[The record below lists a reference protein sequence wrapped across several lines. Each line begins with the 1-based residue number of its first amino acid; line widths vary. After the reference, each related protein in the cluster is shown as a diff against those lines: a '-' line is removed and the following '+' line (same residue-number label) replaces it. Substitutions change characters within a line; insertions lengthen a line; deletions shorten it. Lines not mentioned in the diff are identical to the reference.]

1 MAIPKF
7 EWQDLQY
14 APYYLLQKDDKALRK
29 EYSRL
34 RSIYRKRYERLQ
46 NSEFAKSQVVRHY
59 GKLPPIKDIK
69 DKRQLVQALAEAHR
83 FLASDISI
91 TTMRKRKKHNI
102 KSLHEHGYDFVNS
115 ENYES
120 FGDFMETFRTLAQ
133 GMIYDSDRIAEAFN
147 DSVIRQKID
156 PNDLQRMFSDFVE
169 AQRRA
174 PGKKKFVGK
183 KQVISSAGL
192 EEWYN
197 NLSL

>member
-7 EWQDLQY
+7 EWQDLEY
-14 APYYLLQKDDKALRK
+14 TPYYLKQKDDKALRK

-34 RSIYRKRYERLQ
+34 RSIYRKRWERLQ
-46 NSEFAKSQVVRHY
+46 NSEFAKSQTIRHY

-69 DKRQLVQALAEAHR
+69 DKRQLVQALAETYS
-83 FLASDISI
+83 FLSKDISI
-91 TTMRKRKKHNI
+91 TTLRKRKKQTI
-102 KSLHEHGYDFVNS
+102 KTLHEHGYDFVNT

-120 FGDFMETFRTLAQ
+120 FGDFMETFRTIAQ
-133 GMIYDSDRIAEAFN
+133 GMIYDSDRIADAYN
-147 DSVIRQKID
+147 DSVIQQKIK
-156 PNDLQRMFSDFVE
+156 PEDLQKMFGDFVE

-174 PGKKKFVGK
+174 PGKKKFAGK
-183 KQVISSAGL
+183 KQVISSADL